1 MPAIHETE
9 RAAPPRAATRELGRL
24 ADVDPEIAS
33 LIAAEDL
40 RQRHGV
46 QLIASENVVSAAVME
61 AVGSVLTNKYA
72 EGGPRK
78 RYYAGCEVV
87 DDVELLAVARAK
99 ALFQTDYHVNVQ
111 PHSGTQANLAVFL
124 SALKPGD
131 KILALDLAMGG
142 HLSHGFGLNESGKLY
157 APHFYGVERGSE
169 RIDYDVVARVAAE
182 VRPRLIVAG
191 ASAYARTIDY
201 AKFAK
206 IAADVGALLLADV
219 AHVAGLV
226 ATGLHPTPFGHAD
239 FVTTTTHKTLRGPRG
254 GMIFCRP
261 ELAKSVDSA
270 VFPGIQGGPLMHVI
284 AGKAVAFHEAL
295 QPEFRAYQKSVVAN
309 ARVLADGM
317 SARGFRLVSGGTDN
331 HLVLVDLVGRMT
343 GADAENRLRE
353 HAIYVNKNLIPFDMQ
368 TARKTSGMRLGSPA
382 MTARG
387 LSESDFR
394 EIASLVA
401 DVLDGRTTGVDER
414 VAALCAPRV

>member
-1 MPAIHETE
+1 MPATPAVHETQ
-9 RAAPPRAATRELGRL
+9 RVAPRDARHLV
-24 ADVDPEIAS
+24 DVDPEIA
-33 LIAAEDL
+33 AFVVAENR

-72 EGGPRK
+72 EGTPGR

-87 DDVELLAVARAK
+87 DDVERLAASRAK
-99 ALFQTDYHVNVQ
+99 TLFSTDYHVNVQ

-142 HLSHGFGLNESGKLY
+142 HLSHGYGLNESGKLY
-157 APHFYGVERGSE
+157 APHFYGVDRASE
-169 RIDYDVVARVAAE
+169 RLDYDAVGRVAAE
-182 VRPRLIVAG
+182 IRPRLIVAG
-191 ASAYARTIDY
+191 ASAYARTIDFER
-201 AKFAK
+201 FAK
-206 IAADVGALLLADV
+206 IAADVGALLLADI
-219 AHVAGLV
+219 AHIAGLV

-254 GMIFCRP
+254 GMIFCKP
-261 ELAKSVDSA
+261 QFAKTLDSA

-295 QPEFRAYQKSVVAN
+295 QPEFRAYQERVVAN
-309 ARVLADGM
+309 ARALAEGM
-317 SARGFRLVSGGTDN
+317 AARGFRLVSGGTDN
-331 HLVLVDLVGRMT
+331 HLVLVDLVGKMT
-343 GADAENRLRE
+343 GADAENRLRD
-353 HAIYVNKNLIPFDMQ
+353 HAVYVNKNLIPFDSQ

-387 LSESDFR
+387 LAPDDFR

-401 DVLDGRTTGVDER
+401 DVLDGRVDGAAER
-414 VAALCAPRV
+414 VAALCAPRA

>member
-1 MPAIHETE
+1 MQAVHETE
-9 RAAPPRAATRELGRL
+9 RPAPRLAPRDSRRL
-24 ADVDPEIAS
+24 ADVDPDV
-33 LIAAEDL
+33 AALVGAEAR
-40 RQRHGV
+40 RQRQGV

-72 EGGPRK
+72 EGTPGR

-87 DDVELLAVARAK
+87 DDVERLAASRATK
-99 ALFQTDYHVNVQ
+99 LFSTDYHVNVQ
-111 PHSGTQANLAVFL
+111 PHSGTQANLAVLL

-131 KILALDLAMGG
+131 RILALDLAMGG

-157 APHFYGVERGSE
+157 APHFYSVDRASE
-169 RIDYDVVARVAAE
+169 RLDYDAIARVAAE

-191 ASAYARTIDY
+191 ASAYARTIDFER
-201 AKFAK
+201 FAK
-206 IAADVGALLLADV
+206 IAADVGALLLADI
-219 AHVAGLV
+219 AHIAGLV

-254 GMIFCRP
+254 GMIFCKP
-261 ELAKSVDSA
+261 QYAKSVDSA

-295 QPEFRAYQKSVVAN
+295 QPEFRTYQEAVLAN
-309 ARVLADGM
+309 ACALAEGM
-317 SARGFRLVSGGTDN
+317 AARGFRLVSGGTDN

-343 GADAENRLRE
+343 GADAENRLRD
-353 HAIYVNKNLIPFDMQ
+353 HAVFVNKNLIPFDAQ
-368 TARKTSGMRLGSPA
+368 PARKTSGMRLGSPA

-387 LSESDFR
+387 LGPADFR

-401 DVLDGRTTGVDER
+401 DILESRVDGAAER
-414 VAALCAPRV
+414 VAALCAPRG